1 MHVTWHGFYREETGS
16 YVAFL
21 FLESSWGDGSG
32 VILNSNLSFKS
43 FFITTEYEA
52 SRLRLM
58 QKYFPVCWTVVG
70 LSLLLCP
77 KLQQKHIKPVQAFVG
92 LLQRTSPIT
101 SPMKQLCH
109 VALDLYVPNFSIPG
123 RKLWPPKDTKTFVG
137 WPIDRAIHRAAGHS

>member
-1 MHVTWHGFYREETGS
+1 MHVTWHGFYREEMGS

-58 QKYFPVCWTVVG
+58 QKYFPVC
-70 LSLLLCP
+70 
-77 KLQQKHIKPVQAFVG
+77 
-92 LLQRTSPIT
+92 
-101 SPMKQLCH
+101 
-109 VALDLYVPNFSIPG
+109 
-123 RKLWPPKDTKTFVG
+123 
-137 WPIDRAIHRAAGHS
+137 